1 MMIKIVLGAAGLFFV
16 GALYCCLVV
25 ASDADDEMEKWL
37 YERGDILEDQK
48 KDV

>member
-1 MMIKIVLGAAGLFFV
+1 MLKIVLGAAGLIFV
-16 GALYCCLVV
+16 SALYCCLIM
-25 ASDADDEMEKWL
+25 ASNIDDEMEREL